1 MTLLIPSNI
10 PFVYVYQKCISRVSD
25 KCMFPTCEVWVVV
38 HHGVPVPSQ
47 HRDHRRQLI
56 QLSISQVLCVW
67 CDKRRY
73 NLSITFHSLKYSSYR
88 FWTFILFGFN
98 NAYTSFVIVLTHNLS
113 IISHSHSFTPP
124 FVTFKIFTI
133 WFDSACTGFGMVLPH
148 RKAAVFTARRFEL
161 LDVVQST
168 LTYLHPD
175 SRVHS
180 FLSPLPYQVSHN
192 LKLN

>member
-1 MTLLIPSNI
+1 
-10 PFVYVYQKCISRVSD
+10 
-25 KCMFPTCEVWVVV
+25 MFPTCEVWVVV

-88 FWTFILFGFN
+88 FWTFILFGF
-98 NAYTSFVIVLTHNLS
+98 YTSFVIVLTHNLS
-113 IISHSHSFTPP
+113 IISHSQGFHPTIN
-124 FVTFKIFTI
+124 IFTI

-180 FLSPLPYQVSHN
+180 FLSPLPYQVSPD
-192 LKLN
+192 LILY